1 MLISRKLHFKPSDI
15 QHMQFIIRQIER
27 NTAFIAFANCQLWWH
42 MEPGWS
48 SEVNRMS
55 RAALGEKLGDCLS
68 VWTCMKPPRLL
79 WRLHPSCDK
88 FSKTR
93 EASADDR
100 LRQIQTHCFANVCVF
115 PCGACRNAAMTPAW
129 LSADASQ
136 GLSEFIVEAARRATA
151 FITEKSH
158 RVKRGSVCRGISR
171 GGARLQTLR
180 SAKTKKKLK
189 KIQSL
194 VSFKS

>member
-1 MLISRKLHFKPSDI
+1 
-15 QHMQFIIRQIER
+15 
-27 NTAFIAFANCQLWWH
+27 
-42 MEPGWS
+42 
-48 SEVNRMS
+48 
-55 RAALGEKLGDCLS
+55 
-68 VWTCMKPPRLL
+68 MKPPRLL
-79 WRLHPSCDK
+79 WRLHPSCHK

-115 PCGACRNAAMTPAW
+115 PCGACRNAAAMTPAW

-136 GLSEFIVEAARRATA
+136 GLSEFIVEAACRATA
-151 FITEKSH
+151 FITAKSH
-158 RVKRGSVCRGISR
+158 RVQRGSVCRGISG
-171 GGARLQTLR
+171 GGARSQTLR
-180 SAKTKKKLK
+180 SAKTKKEIK